1 MKVEEIKNKVRCDMP
16 NCKNMA
22 SVKIKKEG
30 FLSFAGLYLCDEC
43 VNEVYAELGKR
54 IVPKSPVNVFNK
66 KVRTGVK
73 DGK

>member
-1 MKVEEIKNKVRCDMP
+1 MKVEDIKNKVRCDMP

-22 SVKIKKEG
+22 SIKIKKEG
-30 FLSFAGLYLCDEC
+30 FLSFAGLYLCNEC
-43 VNEVYAELGKR
+43 MENMYTELAKR

-66 KVRTGVK
+66 KGRTGLK